1 MSLSKIIFLL
11 GLLVG
16 AATLSACSAVQAQQ
30 AQPARVFVTATPTA
44 SAGLPSS
51 QNSAEQTASHVAT
64 ALPTPTSSP
73 TPRPTAKPSLGQVM
87 VLEYHSI
94 GDHED
99 YLLRSAENFRAEME
113 YLRQNGYTPANLIEM
128 AAGFPNLSPGQKPVV
143 ITFDDSDISQFR
155 YLDDGSLDPDSAVG
169 ILYDI
174 HQQYPAEWPL
184 KATFYVLQDVNG
196 PQRIL
201 FGQPEFAAQ
210 KLNWLVEQGFEVG
223 SHTISHFYLEEGDGY
238 EVQYQL
244 GESQRLLEELIPGY
258 KVRSFA
264 VPFGSYPLNLDYLRE
279 GVWDGRPYT
288 YDTNVAAWGG
298 PSISPHDPDFDP
310 YDISRVVAEP
320 NEVAYWFDYFEQ
332 NPELYYTVPQ

>member
-1 MSLSKIIFLL
+1 MSTPKNYLFA
-11 GLLVG
+11 GLLLF
-16 AATLSACSAVQAQQ
+16 AAVVLTACGGKSS
-30 AQPARVFVTATPTA
+30 QPARVFVTVTPVAPNNTP
-44 SAGLPSS
+44 STQRVAG
-51 QNSAEQTASHVAT
+51 QVAPH
-64 ALPTPTSSP
+64 AAAAIPAPPPSP
-73 TPRPTAKPSLGQVM
+73 TPRPVAKPSLGQVM

-113 YLRQNGYTPANLIEM
+113 YLREHNYTPANLCDM
-128 AAGFPNLSPGQKPVV
+128 TQGFPNLSPGQKPVI
-143 ITFDDSDISQFR
+143 ITFDDSDISQFH
-155 YLDDGSLDPDSAVG
+155 YLDDNSLDPNSAVG

-174 HQQYPAEWPL
+174 HQQHPDQWPL
-184 KATFYVLQDVNG
+184 KATFYVLQDVSG

-201 FGQPEFAAQ
+201 FGQPKLAAQ

-223 SHTISHFYLEEGDGY
+223 SHTISHFYLENGDGY

-244 GESQRLLEELIPGY
+244 GESQRLLEEMMPGY

-264 VPFGSYPLNLDYLRE
+264 VPFGSFPLNPDYLRA
-279 GVWDGRPYT
+279 GVWEGRPYT
-288 YDTNVAAWGG
+288 YDSNVAAWGG
-298 PSISPHDPDFDP
+298 PSVSPHNPDFDA
-310 YDISRVVAEP
+310 YNISRVVAEP

>member
-1 MSLSKIIFLL
+1 MPLPKITFLL
-11 GLLVG
+11 GLLFG
-16 AATLSACSAVQAQQ
+16 AVMLSACSVADAQQ
-30 AQPARVFVTATPTA
+30 AQPARVFVTATPGSSANTPPEQNLIGQVTPQTLAA
-44 SAGLPSS
+44 SPIS
-51 QNSAEQTASHVAT
+51 
-64 ALPTPTSSP
+64 TPLP
-73 TPRPTAKPSLGQVM
+73 TPRPAAKPSLGQVM
-87 VLEYHSI
+87 ILEYHSI
-94 GDHED
+94 GDYED

-113 YLRQNGYTPANLIEM
+113 YLREHGYTPANLIEM
-128 AAGFPNLSPGQKPVV
+128 AEGFPNLSPGTKPVV

-155 YLDDGSLDPDSAVG
+155 YLDDGSLDPNSAVG

-174 HQQYPAEWPL
+174 HQQHPDQWPL
-184 KATFYVLQDVNG
+184 KATFYVLQDVSG

-201 FGQPEFAAQ
+201 FGQPEFAKQ

-264 VPFGSYPLNLDYLRE
+264 VPFGSFPLNLDYLKE
-279 GVWDGRPYT
+279 GVWEGRPYA

-298 PSISPHDPDFDP
+298 PSVSPHDPDFDP
-310 YDISRVVAEP
+310 YNILRIVAEP
-320 NEVAYWFDYFEQ
+320 NEVAYWFEHFEQ